1 MTQPANP
8 STSVV
13 VISADDLAALIRR
26 EVRAAMAEG
35 GACAGDA
42 SAVGWLMAGEAARV
56 SGLSQQTLRD
66 LVMAGHIPAWALL
79 EVGKGGGR
87 YRYSAKWCSGEARR

>member
-1 MTQPANP
+1 MTHPSNP

-26 EVRAAMAEG
+26 EVRSALAEG
-35 GACAGDA
+35 DTRVGEAPT
-42 SAVGWLMAGEAARV
+42 GWLMASEAAQLAGMSRDV
-56 SGLSQQTLRD
+56 LRKLTLD
-66 LVMAGHIPAWALL
+66 GGIPAWALL
-79 EVGKGGGR
+79 EVGKEGGR